1 MKFTLAI
8 LLVCGL
14 ATLRVHAGLAR
25 LEAPEDVVVGI
36 YGEPSVGDPRGPG
49 SFGDDVFYRGDFNPV
64 KRAANP
70 GSTTNTLKKIKKNT
84 KAVDSIW
91 GTVSGWFS
99 GTVSYEPKYFLEV
112 DFD

>member
-1 MKFTLAI
+1 MKFTLAL

-99 GTVSYEPKYFLEV
+99 G
-112 DFD
+112 

>member
-70 GSTTNTLKKIKKNT
+70 GRTTDRYIKKIKKDGRILKNI
-84 KAVDSIW
+84 KNRQ
-91 GTVSGWFS
+91 
-99 GTVSYEPKYFLEV
+99 
-112 DFD
+112 